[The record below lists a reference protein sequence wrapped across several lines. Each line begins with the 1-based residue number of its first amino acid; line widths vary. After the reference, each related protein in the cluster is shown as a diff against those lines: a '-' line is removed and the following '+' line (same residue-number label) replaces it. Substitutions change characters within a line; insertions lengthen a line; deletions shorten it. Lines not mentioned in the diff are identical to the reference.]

1 MSIRIREG
9 KKSTIQIWS
18 TFTNFSVFM
27 SKPKKEKAKKLDYFD
42 QQFFFLR
49 VKRFDLNLSL
59 TSHLYQETY

>member
-42 QQFFFLR
+42 QQFFF
-49 VKRFDLNLSL
+49 KSQAFWFKP
-59 TSHLYQETY
+59 